1 MSFPPQHLGLLCLNS
16 ITRICTYVHDA
27 FPTTLW
33 RCFIPKMPTFDI
45 QEKDAHANA
54 EEATVEGRRFLKSMK
69 APEFNSHRRLA

>member
-1 MSFPPQHLGLLCLNS
+1 MMPSLQLFGVS
-16 ITRICTYVHDA
+16 
-27 FPTTLW
+27 
-33 RCFIPKMPTFDI
+33 CFIPKMPTFDI